1 MNEKIFKFNENNVCL
16 NPDQIIIGR
25 HVMIQVAEYAGE
37 WVSGHD
43 YMFTNTG
50 SGHPCSKRGEKH
62 PNKTEAVKYE
72 IKEIIQL
79 IENKIKLHKDTVW
92 YQADI
97 KRMKKSIKD
106 LKQYL
111 FDITHVQLSLF

>member
-1 MNEKIFKFNENNVCL
+1 
-16 NPDQIIIGR
+16 
-25 HVMIQVAEYAGE
+25 MIKVAEYAGE

-43 YMFTNTG
+43 YMFVNTG
-50 SGHPCSKRGEKH
+50 SGHPCSKSSKRGEKH
-62 PNKTEAVKYE
+62 PNKMDAVKYE
-72 IKEIIQL
+72 INKVIRF
-79 IENKIKLHKDTVW
+79 IEGSINLHKDTVW

>member
-1 MNEKIFKFNENNVCL
+1 MNTKTFRFNEHNVCL
-16 NPDQIIIGR
+16 NPDKIIIGK
-25 HVMIQVAEYAGE
+25 HVMIKVAEYAGE

-43 YMFTNTG
+43 YMFVNTG

-62 PNKTEAVKYE
+62 PNKMEAVKYE
-72 IKEIIQL
+72 IKKVIRF
-79 IENKIKLHKDTVW
+79 IEDDINLHKDTVW
-92 YQADI
+92 YQTDI
-97 KRMKKSIKD
+97 KRMKKSVKD